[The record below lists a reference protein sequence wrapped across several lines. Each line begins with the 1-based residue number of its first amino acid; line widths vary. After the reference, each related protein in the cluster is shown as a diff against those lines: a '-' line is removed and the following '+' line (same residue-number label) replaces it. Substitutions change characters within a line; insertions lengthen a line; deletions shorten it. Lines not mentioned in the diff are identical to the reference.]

1 MWSVHLLIYFS
12 LIILWRCNQTVGCN
26 WTVQA
31 ANCIKFTQL
40 NPPITESITII
51 IATTSY
57 PKNKDRMENFQI
69 KEFLTLNIV
78 STGDICSRCFVFFN
92 KLYWLWLIGNRTWC
106 HLILSIII
114 LMINPLTPTGDW
126 HVNSYLKYLC
136 IIQQTCNNENNQTY
150 QVRGVISI

>member
-1 MWSVHLLIYFS
+1 M
-12 LIILWRCNQTVGCN
+12 WRCNQTVGCN

-40 NPPITESITII
+40 NPPITESITIT

-78 STGDICSRCFVFFN
+78 STGDICCRCFFFVVVVFFFLH

-114 LMINPLTPTGDW
+114 LMINPLTPRGDW
-126 HVNSYLKYLC
+126 HVNSFLKYLY

-150 QVRGVISI
+150 QVRGVILI